1 MDLLEQHLSGL
12 APRPGSSDPTQTWLT
27 IRTMLYRYALVLKRR
42 WWVAFL
48 TTAIGLAI
56 GGWFASQL
64 PPSFLSQ
71 ARMMVSGKMN
81 IQEGI
86 VYSEELSNFFGTQ
99 MELMQSG
106 EVQTKAAE
114 RVQALQPDLQ
124 PEKVKLTVGQQPK
137 TSLFLLDAVSSSGP
151 YARAY
156 LDAVMEEYIAVKQS
170 MRSQKS
176 ESTYKALSGEL
187 KNIEDQLKI
196 AREQMLRYQAEN
208 NLGYLKE
215 AGNSAAISL
224 SNIGT
229 KPPVTSG

>member
-1 MDLLEQHLSGL
+1 MDLLEQHLSGG
-12 APRPGSSDPTQTWLT
+12 APRSGSGDATQTWMT

-56 GGWFASQL
+56 GGWFASRL

-106 EVQTKAAE
+106 EVQIKAME
-114 RVQALQPDLQ
+114 RVEVAQPDLQ
-124 PEKVKLTVGQQPK
+124 AMPVKLTVGQQPK
-137 TSLFLLDAVSSSGP
+137 TSLF
-151 YARAY
+151 
-156 LDAVMEEYIAVKQS
+156 
-170 MRSQKS
+170 
-176 ESTYKALSGEL
+176 
-187 KNIEDQLKI
+187 
-196 AREQMLRYQAEN
+196 
-208 NLGYLKE
+208 
-215 AGNSAAISL
+215 
-224 SNIGT
+224 
-229 KPPVTSG
+229 